1 MDSEK
6 ISRRLVELRGT
17 KSRVNVAQ
25 SLGISV
31 STLAMYESGAR
42 IPRDENKEKI
52 AAFYE
57 KTVQEIFFD

>member
-6 ISRRLVELRGT
+6 ISRKLVELRGAQ
-17 KSRVNVAQ
+17 SRANVAQ
-25 SLGISV
+25 SIGISV

-52 AAFYE
+52 AAFYGR
-57 KTVQEIFFD
+57 TVQDIFFG